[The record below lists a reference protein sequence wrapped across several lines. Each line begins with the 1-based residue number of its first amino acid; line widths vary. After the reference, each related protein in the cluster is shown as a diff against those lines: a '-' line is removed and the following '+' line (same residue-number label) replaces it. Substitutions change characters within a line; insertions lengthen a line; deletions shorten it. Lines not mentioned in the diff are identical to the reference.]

1 MDKISGYLR
10 SADWTLSGCVFE
22 DEIALDREGYAGFY
36 RRWRNCG
43 QVGAFFWNM
52 IAVPDAGTPV
62 IVAEIQFLQISD
74 ITVAQR
80 ILDTFRGRREQAPQL
95 FTAA

>member
-10 SADWTLSGCVFE
+10 SADWTLLGCVFE
-22 DEIALDREGYAGFY
+22 DENTLDREGYVGLY

-43 QVGAFFWNM
+43 QVGAFFWNV

-62 IVAEIQFLQISD
+62 VVAEIQFLQISD

-80 ILDTFRGRREQAPQL
+80 ILDTFEVVADRLPSN
-95 FTAA
+95 